1 MKEQLYT
8 IPLMDA
14 FRADDECPFCF
25 IKRNLEQHA
34 LDYVLGPETSYM
46 QDYVRAETDR
56 LGFCREHF
64 QKMFTYGEALGNG
77 LILDTHLKAVR
88 AALKKEMKS
97 YSVLAKPGL
106 GDKIKKDRN
115 KVENN
120 NSVSRWIRKQE
131 ESCYICENMEN
142 NYQRYLA
149 TFFYLYKKGEP
160 EFLEFL
166 ENGRGMCLPHLAD
179 VLDASTLYLSEKE
192 QKVLRELLFAK
203 MEENLER
210 LQGEI
215 DWFEKKFDYRY
226 KQEDWKTSKD
236 VVQRGMQKLKG
247 GYPADKPYRKN

>member
-77 LILDTHLKAVR
+77 LILDTHLKVVR
-88 AALKKEMKS
+88 AALKKEMKA
-97 YSVLAKPGL
+97 YSTLAKPGL
-106 GDKIKKDRN
+106 GDKLKKDRT

-120 NSVSRWIRKQE
+120 NSVSRWIRQQE

-149 TFFYLYKKGEP
+149 TFFHLYKKGEP
-160 EFLEFL
+160 EFLELL
-166 ENGRGMCLPHLAD
+166 ENGKGMCLPHLAD
-179 VLDASTLYLSEKE
+179 VLDAAPLYLSEKE
-192 QKVLRELLFAK
+192 QRVLRELLFAK